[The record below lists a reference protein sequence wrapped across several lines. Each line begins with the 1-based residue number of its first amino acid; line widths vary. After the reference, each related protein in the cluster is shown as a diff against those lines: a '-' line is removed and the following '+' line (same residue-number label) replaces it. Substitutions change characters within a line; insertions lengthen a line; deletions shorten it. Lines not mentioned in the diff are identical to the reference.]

1 MVSPFS
7 AGWFLTASGV
17 SPAGTCHTISPF
29 VKLIA
34 LIVAYGGLSSG
45 SPCTVVPPRTGVT
58 PGDVAGGASVF
69 AGAAPRAA
77 PRPRPAGVAP
87 SAPRPPRPGCGKSAA
102 LPNPGPSDTRNGC
115 PA

>member
-1 MVSPFS
+1 MLRPLS

-29 VKLIA
+29 DKLIA

-45 SPCTVVPPRTGVT
+45 NPCTVVPPRAGVT
-58 PGDVAGGASVF
+58 PAGGAGGASV

-77 PRPRPAGVAP
+77 PRPRPAAAAAP

-102 LPNPGPSDTRNGC
+102 LPKPGPSDTRNGC